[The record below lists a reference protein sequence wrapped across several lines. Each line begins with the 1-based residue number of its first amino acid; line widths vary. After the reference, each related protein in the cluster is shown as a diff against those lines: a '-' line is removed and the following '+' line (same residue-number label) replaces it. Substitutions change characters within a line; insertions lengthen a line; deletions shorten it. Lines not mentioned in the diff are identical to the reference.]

1 MFVVG
6 DVNGSLQGLHKNLLA
21 MEAVDPKGNWIGGGE
36 PCVIIGDILADRQA
50 TGIPCLLYVSK
61 LKEQGANITVLAGN
75 HDEWAISFL
84 LGKNSNAYHENV
96 PSSKPLVQCI
106 LNRGQGA

>member
-50 TGIPCLLYVSK
+50 TGIPCL
-61 LKEQGANITVLAGN
+61 
-75 HDEWAISFL
+75 FL
-84 LGKNSNAYHENV
+84 CFEAERT
-96 PSSKPLVQCI
+96 
-106 LNRGQGA
+106 RGEHHCTRRQS